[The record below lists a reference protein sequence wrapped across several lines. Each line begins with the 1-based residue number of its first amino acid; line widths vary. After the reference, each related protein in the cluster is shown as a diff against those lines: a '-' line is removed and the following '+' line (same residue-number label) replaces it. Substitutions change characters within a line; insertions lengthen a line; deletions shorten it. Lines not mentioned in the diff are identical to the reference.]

1 MPPGCFE
8 NKVDSN
14 LKIYPII
21 YHYLHWK
28 IFITIY
34 VLKILA
40 DLRDVIFSKNKF
52 LHFGCCSNYF
62 CVFFTTLSNSTTIH
76 MMFNGSN
83 AWRFQPAQ
91 KNILKANQRLF
102 LFVELT
108 VVEKL
113 DISLLLNRPNTLTV
127 NRPLL
132 GFSSDSW
139 ALFSI

>member
-1 MPPGCFE
+1 MPPGCTE

-40 DLRDVIFSKNKF
+40 DLRDVIFSKNKNF
-52 LHFGCCSNYF
+52 SILGVVQIIL

-83 AWRFQPAQ
+83 A
-91 KNILKANQRLF
+91 
-102 LFVELT
+102 
-108 VVEKL
+108 
-113 DISLLLNRPNTLTV
+113 
-127 NRPLL
+127 
-132 GFSSDSW
+132 
-139 ALFSI
+139 